1 VDGVD
6 IQAIFAPTASVLTTV
21 LLGLN
26 NNYIPRNRG
35 DWLPSFFMVCE
46 DIFTIFPGLGPGP
59 PSNSQE
65 KPMEHLNVFELTYW
79 QNKAAAQ
86 PFPDQ
91 ALIDGKPRS
100 AQSGQTF
107 AVINPATGQC
117 LANVAACGDE
127 DVNAAV
133 RSARQVFEAGTWA
146 ARSPGE
152 RKQVL
157 LRLAD
162 LIMDHREELA
172 LLDSLNMGKPVMDAY
187 NIDVPGAAGVF
198 RWYAESLDKLY
209 DQIAPSAQNVL
220 ATITREALGVVA
232 AVVPW
237 NFPLDMAAWK
247 LAPALAAGNS
257 VILKPAE
264 QSPFSALRLA
274 ELALEAGLPPGVLN
288 VVPGLGEQTGKAL
301 GLHPDVDC
309 LVFTGSTEVGKYFM
323 QYSAQS
329 NLKQVWL
336 ECGGK
341 SANLVFADCQDLD
354 LAAEKAAFG
363 IFFNQGEVCS
373 ANSRLLVERSI
384 HDEFVERLKVQAER
398 WQPGD
403 PLDPSSNAG
412 AIVDSRQTARIM
424 KFIEQAARLGATKV
438 CGGRQSIF
446 NGSDNFIQPTIFTG
460 VSPDMPL
467 FRDEVFGPVLAITA
481 FDDEAHALQLAN
493 DSVYGLAASLWTDDL
508 NRAHRVARQLRAG
521 TVSVNSVDAL
531 DVTVPFGGGK
541 QSGFGRDLS
550 LHSFDKYTQLKTTWF
565 QLR

>member
-1 VDGVD
+1 
-6 IQAIFAPTASVLTTV
+6 
-21 LLGLN
+21 
-26 NNYIPRNRG
+26 
-35 DWLPSFFMVCE
+35 M
-46 DIFTIFPGLGPGP
+46 
-59 PSNSQE
+59 
-65 KPMEHLNVFELTYW
+65 FELADW
-79 QNKAAAQ
+79 QRKAAELSY
-86 PFPDQ
+86 PYQ
-91 ALIDGKPRS
+91 AVIDGKLRA

-107 AVINPATGQC
+107 AAINPATGQR
-117 LANVAACGDE
+117 LANVAACGEE
-127 DVNAAV
+127 DVDAAV
-133 RSARQVFEAGTWA
+133 QNARQVFEAGTWA
-146 ARSPGE
+146 GRSPTE

-162 LIMDHREELA
+162 LILAHREELA

-209 DQIAPSAQNVL
+209 DQVAPSASNVL

-274 ELALEAGLPPGVLN
+274 ELALEAGLPAGVLN
-288 VVPGLGEQTGKAL
+288 VLPGLGEQAGKAL

-309 LVFTGSTEVGKYFM
+309 LVFTGSTQVGKYFM

-341 SANLVFADCQDLD
+341 SANLVFADCKDLD
-354 LAAEKAAFG
+354 LAAQKAAFG

-384 HDEFVERLKVQAER
+384 HDEFVERLKAQAER

-403 PLDPSSNAG
+403 PLDPASAAG
-412 AIVDSRQTARIM
+412 AIVDTRQTESILR
-424 KFIEQAARLGATKV
+424 FIHQAEREGATRV
-438 CGGRQSIF
+438 CGGRQLSF
-446 NGSDNFIQPTIFTG
+446 NGSDNFVQPTIFTD
-460 VSPDMPL
+460 VQPHMTL
-467 FRDEVFGPVLAITA
+467 FREEVFGPVLAVIP
-481 FDDEAHALQLAN
+481 FGDEAHALQLAN

-508 NRAHRVARQLRAG
+508 HRAHRVARQLRAG

-531 DVTVPFGGGK
+531 DVTVPFGGGR

-565 QLR
+565 QLRS

>member
-1 VDGVD
+1 MFLSFNHSHLRDVWGK
-6 IQAIFAPTASVLTTV
+6 S
-21 LLGLN
+21 
-26 NNYIPRNRG
+26 
-35 DWLPSFFMVCE
+35 LPSVFIACE
-46 DIFTIFPGLGPGP
+46 DIFTIFSPRGRER
-59 PSNSQE
+59 PSRHNNVSGASV
-65 KPMEHLNVFELTYW
+65 VFELAEW
-79 QNKAAAQ
+79 QRRAVALK
-86 PFPDQ
+86 FPDQ
-91 ALIDGKPRS
+91 AVIDGKHCA

-107 AVINPATGQC
+107 AAINPATGQC
-117 LANVAACGDE
+117 LANVAACGEE
-127 DVNAAV
+127 DVDVAV
-133 RSARQVFEAGTWA
+133 RNARQVFEAGTWSQRPPA
-146 ARSPGE
+146 E

-162 LIMDHREELA
+162 LLMTHREELA

-198 RWYAESLDKLY
+198 RWYAEAIDKLY
-209 DQIAPSAQNVL
+209 DQVAPSAPNVL

-274 ELALEAGLPPGVLN
+274 ELALEAGLPAGVLN
-288 VVPGLGEQTGKAL
+288 VLPGLGEQTGKAL
-301 GLHPDVDC
+301 GLHSDVDC
-309 LVFTGSTEVGKYFM
+309 LVFTGSTQVGKYFM
-323 QYSAQS
+323 EYSAQS

-384 HDEFVERLKVQAER
+384 HDEFVERLKAHAER
-398 WQPGD
+398 WLPGD
-403 PLDPSSNAG
+403 PLDPQSSAG
-412 AIVDSRQTARIM
+412 AIVDGKQTAGIM
-424 KFIEQAARLGATKV
+424 RFIRNAEQSGATRV
-438 CGGRQSIF
+438 CGGQQRCF
-446 NGSDNFIQPTIFTG
+446 NGSDNFIEPTIFTD
-460 VSPDMPL
+460 VTADMPL
-467 FRDEVFGPVLAITA
+467 FWEEVFGPVLAVMP
-481 FDDEAHALQLAN
+481 FDSEEEAIRLAN

-508 NRAHRVARQLRAG
+508 NRAHRVARRLRAG
-521 TVSVNSVDAL
+521 TVSVNTVDAL

>member
-1 VDGVD
+1 
-6 IQAIFAPTASVLTTV
+6 
-21 LLGLN
+21 
-26 NNYIPRNRG
+26 
-35 DWLPSFFMVCE
+35 M
-46 DIFTIFPGLGPGP
+46 
-59 PSNSQE
+59 
-65 KPMEHLNVFELTYW
+65 FELNDW
-79 QNKAAAQ
+79 QQRAAAQ
-86 PFPDQ
+86 RFPTL
-91 ALIDGKPRS
+91 ALIDGQAVA
-100 AQSGQTF
+100 AQSGATF
-107 AVINPATGQC
+107 AAINPATGAV
-117 LANVAACGDE
+117 LAEVAACGDA
-127 DVNAAV
+127 DVDAAV
-133 RSARQVFEAGTWA
+133 RAARQAFESGVWA
-146 ARSPGE
+146 RRSPAE
-152 RKQVL
+152 RKAVL
-157 LRLAD
+157 LRLAE
-162 LIMDHREELA
+162 LILEHREELA

-209 DQIAPSAQNVL
+209 DQIAPSAHNVL

-257 VILKPAE
+257 VLLKPAE
-264 QSPFSALRLA
+264 QSPFSALRLG
-274 ELALEAGLPPGVLN
+274 ELALEAGIPAGVLN
-288 VVPGLGEQTGKAL
+288 VLPGLGEQAGKAM
-301 GLHPDVDC
+301 GLHADIDC

-341 SANLVFADCQDLD
+341 SANLVFDDCTDLD

-373 ANSRLLVERSI
+373 ANSRVLVQRSI
-384 HDEFVERLKVQAER
+384 HDEFVERLCAKAQA

-403 PLDPSSNAG
+403 PLNPASTAG
-412 AIVDSRQTARIM
+412 AIVETRQTERVMNYIRDAH
-424 KFIEQAARLGATKV
+424 EQGARLG
-438 CGGRQSIF
+438 CGGEQVNI
-446 NGSDNFIQPTIFTG
+446 NGSRNFVQPTIFTG
-460 VSPDMPL
+460 VTPDMRL
-467 FRDEVFGPVLAITA
+467 AREEVFGPVLAVIP
-481 FDDEAHALQLAN
+481 FDSEEEALRLAN
-493 DSVYGLAASLWTDDL
+493 DSIYGLAASLWTDDL

-521 TVSVNSVDAL
+521 TVSVNTVDAL